1 MTRLTADKRIFVKFY
16 VDAVRSGMV
25 ADIGAERLQ
34 TLLVL
39 ASYMDADGRCYPTQ
53 WAIAEA
59 LGVARETANRRIK
72 SLLRYHW
79 RGQPL
84 VTAEKQ
90 RDPTT
95 QSWANTVYTVHP
107 VSNVGMFGTS

>member
-1 MTRLTADKRIFVKFY
+1 MTAEQPRIFLKFY

-25 ADIGAERLQ
+25 ADIGADRLQ

-59 LGVARETANRRIK
+59 LGVARETANRRVAA
-72 SLLRYHW
+72 LLKYRW

-84 VTAEKQ
+84 VTAEKK

-95 QSWANTVYTVHP
+95 QSWANTVYTIHP
-107 VSNVGMFGTS
+107 VSNVAIFDSTS